1 MGQWCGPC
9 RGELPHLKKLE
20 EAYKDKDIHFVSLSC
35 DQNKEAWEKM
45 VTKDQLQGIQLHV
58 GPNASFLD
66 EYMINGIPRFIILDR
81 EGKIVK
87 ANAPRPSNPETA
99 KLFDELLKK

>member
-1 MGQWCGPC
+1 
-9 RGELPHLKKLE
+9 
-20 EAYKDKDIHFVSLSC
+20 
-35 DQNKEAWEKM
+35 M